1 MDERDENKEI
11 PASGSAAAKEG
22 DHPEKRTANEHVEK
36 SLKTLTPYHMAKHFY
51 SRISNQYGWRLF
63 SWGAPF
69 NVTVAADRLRDRYA
83 ASYVPH
89 DAVDPDV
96 RPVWLKNKLRW
107 LGLGGGYVEG
117 WEDAI
122 SNRAFS
128 IWRPWNARLG
138 TPRSVA

>member
-1 MDERDENKEI
+1 VDERDENKEI

-89 DAVDPDV
+89 EHPLA
-96 RPVWLKNKLRW
+96 WNL
-107 LGLGGGYVEG
+107 
-117 WEDAI
+117 
-122 SNRAFS
+122 SNFANLS
-128 IWRPWNARLG
+128 PSPPETLAL
-138 TPRSVA
+138 S